1 MNDILWYQEVENEL
15 VDQNNQEKQEI
26 IDAINNSLF
35 QEEENFLAQHAL
47 ENLSKENL
55 SKFISNECFP
65 AWQAKTYGE
74 IKNLPYINFSLRAAL
89 QHIGKSDTN
98 KYNEIWEIDA
108 NGKTIDEYLKEKW
121 WITNDYDQWLVK
133 FLQNIV
139 WAYPDGL
146 AGPQTIRM
154 LLDNLGYDW
163 VYSSAESVN
172 SLYAGNENFKIN
184 KIKQIEVWDTTYNY
198 NESRIEITENESW
211 QTIIKIKWQKSLWEV
226 LNIEDGQ
233 IKSPSWFKIDNGWII
248 SDIDNSRDTIQ
259 WHKPSET
266 STEKFD
272 EAYSEWLLDIL
283 NSNKQDVVD
292 IVQSMDT
299 KYFEKLLDPVYVS
312 MIQNLKP
319 ENVFVKLEWDQ
330 LRISLGFK
338 NSVLNLY
345 PFTFKISAASI
356 LNSEQNYSKNKLA
369 KQLDDYV
376 IWEYVKKQYENIPK
390 QTKSKM
396 YAIESSSNAKINTFL
411 VWNDFNNLN
420 ILNLAYIKD
429 GFVMFNMPKTSN
441 GKPIK
446 DLDKLKWIKL
456 DAKQI
461 VKWNDVDMS
470 KLKNLLDMELSEII
484 WVDINKL
491 SSIKERDLSDWL
503 TVVYKDT
510 YFGFKDDVTKNEF
523 LRVTANSD
531 DFKIKNNVLYD
542 PPSSSASKDQLWY
555 KIEDGK
561 IYKFGKWHNWETAWV
576 FDKNINNYRR
586 DSQRDKHW
594 SSDEW
599 FT

>member
-15 VDQNNQEKQEI
+15 VDQNNQEEQKI

-35 QEEENFLAQHAL
+35 QEEENVLAQHAL

-65 AWQAKTYGE
+65 AWQTKTYGE

-98 KYNEIWEIDA
+98 KYNEIWEIDE
-108 NGKTIDEYLKEKW
+108 NGTTIEEYLKEKW

-172 SLYAGNENFKIN
+172 SLYADNKNFKIN

-198 NESRIEITENESW
+198 NESRIEITKNESW
-211 QTIIKIKWQKSLWEV
+211 QTIIKIKWQKSLREV
-226 LNIEDGQ
+226 LNIKDGQ
-233 IKSPSWFKIDNGWII
+233 IKSPFWFKIDNGWII
-248 SDIDNSRDTIQ
+248 SNIDNSRDTIQ
-259 WHKPSET
+259 WYKPSEAG
-266 STEKFD
+266 TEEFD
-272 EAYSEWLLDIL
+272 EVYSEWLLDIL

-345 PFTFKISAASI
+345 PFTFTISAASI
-356 LNSEQNYSKNKLA
+356 LDSEQNYSKNKLA